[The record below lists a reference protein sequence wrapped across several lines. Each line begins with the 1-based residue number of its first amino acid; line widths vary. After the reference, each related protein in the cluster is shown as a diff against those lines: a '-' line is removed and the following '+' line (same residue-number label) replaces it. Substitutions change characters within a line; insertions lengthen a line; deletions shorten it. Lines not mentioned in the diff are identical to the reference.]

1 MATNQNTRP
10 EGSSRTGRST
20 ATKKKSTGLL
30 GGLLGGSKKP
40 APQTKKPAAQAQRRS
55 ASAGNGTAAQRSGQ
69 TRQGSAPT
77 QRTPEEIARRRAAMQ
92 RAQRQQ
98 AASEE
103 LAARRA
109 QQRQAASEQLAAAQE
124 SLPEEVFNT
133 AQQKRQELTPEEKKR
148 AQMRKKSARRTKERK
163 EEARK
168 AANRPSVTYTQPLP
182 FNLNKLLLQLAVV
195 IAVVLAVVIGLSVF
209 FNVERVVIYGNEA
222 YSAWTIQ
229 EASGIENG
237 QSLLGIGRPRACGKI
252 ITALPYVK
260 TARIGIK
267 LPDTVNIY
275 IEEFEVSY
283 AVEAADE
290 SWWLITSSGKI
301 AEQIEKAAANNYTK
315 ILGIQLV
322 GPMVGEQAVALEV
335 FEPEATEAEGATE
348 ETEEPLITVTAN
360 DRLKA
365 ALQILESLE
374 ANEIV
379 GEIASV
385 NVTSLFNLELMYGQ
399 RYQVKLGDTSK
410 LDKKISEMKQSVA
423 QLNEYQSGILDV
435 SYITWPDGPFYTPL
449 A

>member
-1 MATNQNTRP
+1 MATNQKTRP
-10 EGSSRTGRST
+10 TGSSQTGRST
-20 ATKKKSTGLL
+20 ATKKKKQGIL
-30 GGLLGGSKKP
+30 GGLLGGNKKP
-40 APQTKKPAAQAQRRS
+40 AAPQKKPAAQAQRRT
-55 ASAGNGTAAQRSGQ
+55 APAGTAQHSAQA
-69 TRQGSAPT
+69 RQSAPA
-77 QRTPEEIARRRAAMQ
+77 QRTPEEIARRRALTAQQAQQ
-92 RAQRQQ
+92 RQ

-103 LAARRA
+103 LAAA
-109 QQRQAASEQLAAAQE
+109 QQT
-124 SLPEEVFNT
+124 LPEEVFNT
-133 AQQKRQELTPEEKKR
+133 SQQNRKELTPEEKKR
-148 AQMRKKSARRTKERK
+148 VQMRKKSAKRTKERK

-182 FNLNKLLLQLAVV
+182 FNLNKLLLQLASV

-275 IEEFEVSY
+275 IEEFDVSY

-290 SWWLITSSGKI
+290 SWWLITSNGKI
-301 AEQIEKAAANNYTK
+301 AEQIDKTAANSYTK
-315 ILGIQLV
+315 IKGVQLV
-322 GPMVGEQAVALEV
+322 GPTIGEQAVALEV

-348 ETEEPLITVTAN
+348 ETEAPLVIVTAN

-365 ALQILESLE
+365 ALLILESLE

-385 NVTSLFNLELMYGQ
+385 DVTSLFNMELMYGQ
-399 RYQVKLGDTSK
+399 RYQVKLGDTSQM
-410 LDKKISEMKQSVA
+410 DKKISQMKQSVA

-435 SYITWPDGPFYTPL
+435 SYTTWPDGPFYTPL

>member
-1 MATNQNTRP
+1 MATNQKTRSS
-10 EGSSRTGRST
+10 GSSRTGRST
-20 ATKKKSTGLL
+20 AAKKKKQGLL
-30 GGLLGGSKKP
+30 GGLLGGNKKS
-40 APQTKKPAAQAQRRS
+40 AAAQKKPAAQAQRKT
-55 ASAGNGTAAQRSGQ
+55 ASTGAAQRSSQ
-69 TRQGSAPT
+69 TRQSAQT
-77 QRTPEEIARRRAAMQ
+77 QRTPEEIARRRALAAQQAQQ
-92 RAQRQQ
+92 RQ

-103 LAARRA
+103 LAAA
-109 QQRQAASEQLAAAQE
+109 QQT
-124 SLPEEVFNT
+124 LPEEVFNT
-133 AQQKRQELTPEEKKR
+133 SQQNRKELTPEEKKR
-148 AQMRKKSARRTKERK
+148 VQMRKKSAKRTKERK

-182 FNLNKLLLQLAVV
+182 FNLNKLLLQLASV

-229 EASGIENG
+229 EASGIEKG
-237 QSLLGIGRPRACGKI
+237 QGLLGIGRPRACGKI

-275 IEEFEVSY
+275 IEEFDVSY

-290 SWWLITSSGKI
+290 SWWLITSNGKI
-301 AEQIEKAAANNYTK
+301 AEQIDKAAANSYTK
-315 ILGIQLV
+315 IKGIQLV
-322 GPMVGEQAVALEV
+322 GPMVGEQAIALEV

-348 ETEEPLITVTAN
+348 ETETPVITVTAN

-365 ALQILESLE
+365 ALLILESLE

-385 NVTSLFNLELMYGQ
+385 DVTSIYNMELMYGQ
-399 RYQVKLGDTSK
+399 RYQVKLGDTSQM
-410 LDKKISEMKQSVA
+410 DKKISQMKQSVA

>member
-1 MATNQNTRP
+1 MATNQRTRP
-10 EGSSRTGRST
+10 EGANRTGRST
-20 ATKKKSTGLL
+20 ATKKKKQGIL
-30 GGLLGGSKKP
+30 GGLLGNN
-40 APQTKKPAAQAQRRS
+40 KKPAASQTKRPASQAQRRP
-55 ASAGNGTAAQRSGQ
+55 AQSSSQ
-69 TRQGSAPT
+69 TRQSAPT
-77 QRTPEEIARRRAAMQ
+77 QRTPEEIARRRALAAQQAQQ
-92 RAQRQQ
+92 RQ

-103 LAARRA
+103 LAAA
-109 QQRQAASEQLAAAQE
+109 QQT
-124 SLPEEVFNT
+124 LPEEVFNT
-133 AQQKRQELTPEEKKR
+133 SQQDRKALTPEEKKR
-148 AQMRKKSARRTKERK
+148 VQMRKKSAMRTKNRK
-163 EEARK
+163 EEAKK

-182 FNLNKLLLQLAVV
+182 FNLNKLLLQLASV

-275 IEEFEVSY
+275 IEEFDVSY
-283 AVEAADE
+283 AVEAADAN
-290 SWWLITSSGKI
+290 WWLITSNGKI
-301 AEQIEKAAANNYTK
+301 AEQIDKAAANSYTK
-315 ILGIQLV
+315 IKGIQLV
-322 GPMVGEQAVALEV
+322 GPVVGEQAVALEV

-348 ETEEPLITVTAN
+348 ETEAPLVIVTAN

-365 ALQILESLE
+365 ALLILESLE

-385 NVTSLFNLELMYGQ
+385 DVTSLFNMELWYGS
-399 RYQVKLGDTSK
+399 RYQVKLGDTSQM
-410 LDKKISEMKQSVA
+410 DKKISQMKQSVA

>member
-1 MATNQNTRP
+1 MATNQKTRP
-10 EGSSRTGRST
+10 SGDSRTGRST
-20 ATKKKSTGLL
+20 ATKKKNDGIL
-30 GGLLGGSKKP
+30 GGLLGSSQKT

-55 ASAGNGTAAQRSGQ
+55 ASAGNATAQRSTQ
-69 TRQGSAPT
+69 TRQRSAAA
-77 QRTPEEIARRRAAMQ
+77 QRTPEEIARRRAIAAQQAQQ
-92 RAQRQQ
+92 RQ

-103 LAARRA
+103 LAAA
-109 QQRQAASEQLAAAQE
+109 QQT
-124 SLPEEVFNT
+124 LPEEVFNT
-133 AQQKRQELTPEEKKR
+133 SQQNRKELTPEEKKR
-148 AQMRKKSARRTKERK
+148 VQMRKKSAQRTKDRK
-163 EEARK
+163 AEARK

-182 FNLNKLLLQLAVV
+182 FNLNKLLLQLTVV

-275 IEEFEVSY
+275 IEEFDVSY

-301 AEQIEKAAANNYTK
+301 AEQIDKAAANNYAR

-322 GPMVGEQAVALEV
+322 GPMLGEQAVALEV
-335 FEPEATEAEGATE
+335 FEPEATEAEASTE
-348 ETEEPLITVTAN
+348 ETEAPLITVTAN

-365 ALQILESLE
+365 ALLILESLE

-385 NVTSLFNLELMYGQ
+385 DVSSIFNLELMYGQ
-399 RYQVKLGDTSK
+399 RYQVKLGDTSQM
-410 LDKKISEMKQSVA
+410 DKKISQMKQSVA

-435 SYITWPDGPFYTPL
+435 SYTTWPDGPFYTPL

>member
-1 MATNQNTRP
+1 MATNQRTRP
-10 EGSSRTGRST
+10 EGANRTGRST
-20 ATKKKSTGLL
+20 ATKKKKQGIL
-30 GGLLGGSKKP
+30 GGLLGNN
-40 APQTKKPAAQAQRRS
+40 KKPAASQAKRPASQAQRRPAQPSSQARQS
-55 ASAGNGTAAQRSGQ
+55 APNQRS
-69 TRQGSAPT
+69 
-77 QRTPEEIARRRAAMQ
+77 PEEIARRRALAAQQAQQ
-92 RAQRQQ
+92 RQ

-103 LAARRA
+103 LAAA
-109 QQRQAASEQLAAAQE
+109 QQT
-124 SLPEEVFNT
+124 LPEEVFNT
-133 AQQKRQELTPEEKKR
+133 SQQDRKALTPEEKKR
-148 AQMRKKSARRTKERK
+148 VQMRKKSAMRTKNRK
-163 EEARK
+163 EEAKR

-182 FNLNKLLLQLAVV
+182 FNLNKLLLQLASV

-275 IEEFEVSY
+275 IEEFDVSY
-283 AVEAADE
+283 AVEAADAN
-290 SWWLITSSGKI
+290 WWLITSNGKI
-301 AEQIEKAAANNYTK
+301 AEQIDKAAANSYTK
-315 ILGIQLV
+315 IKGIQLV
-322 GPMVGEQAVALEV
+322 GPVVGEQAVALEV

-348 ETEEPLITVTAN
+348 ETEAPLVIVTAN

-365 ALQILESLE
+365 ALLILESLE

-385 NVTSLFNLELMYGQ
+385 DVTSLFNMELWYGS
-399 RYQVKLGDTSK
+399 RYQVKLGDTSQM
-410 LDKKISEMKQSVA
+410 DKKISQMKQSVA

>member
-1 MATNQNTRP
+1 MATNQRTRP
-10 EGSSRTGRST
+10 EGANRTGRST
-20 ATKKKSTGLL
+20 ATKKKKQGIL
-30 GGLLGGSKKP
+30 GGLLGNN
-40 APQTKKPAAQAQRRS
+40 KKPAASRAKRPASQAQRRP
-55 ASAGNGTAAQRSGQ
+55 AQPSSQ
-69 TRQGSAPT
+69 TRQSAPT
-77 QRTPEEIARRRAAMQ
+77 QRTPEEIARRRALAAQ
-92 RAQRQQ
+92 QAQQRQT
-98 AASEE
+98 ASEE
-103 LAARRA
+103 LAAA
-109 QQRQAASEQLAAAQE
+109 QQT
-124 SLPEEVFNT
+124 LPEEVFNT
-133 AQQKRQELTPEEKKR
+133 SQQDRKALTPEEKKR
-148 AQMRKKSARRTKERK
+148 VQMRKKSAMRTKSRK
-163 EEARK
+163 EEAKK

-182 FNLNKLLLQLAVV
+182 FNLNKLLLQLASV

-275 IEEFEVSY
+275 IEEFDVSY
-283 AVEAADE
+283 AVEAADAN
-290 SWWLITSSGKI
+290 WWLITSNGKI
-301 AEQIEKAAANNYTK
+301 AEQIDKAAANSYTK
-315 ILGIQLV
+315 IKGIQLV
-322 GPMVGEQAVALEV
+322 GPVIGEQAIALEV

-348 ETEEPLITVTAN
+348 ETEEPLVIVTAN

-365 ALQILESLE
+365 ALLILESLE

-385 NVTSLFNLELMYGQ
+385 DVTSLFNMELWYGS
-399 RYQVKLGDTSK
+399 RYQVKLGDTSQM
-410 LDKKISEMKQSVA
+410 DKKISQMKQSVA

>member
-1 MATNQNTRP
+1 M
-10 EGSSRTGRST
+10 
-20 ATKKKSTGLL
+20 
-30 GGLLGGSKKP
+30 GGLLGGNQKS
-40 APQTKKPAAQAQRRS
+40 AATQKKPAAQAQRKT
-55 ASAGNGTAAQRSGQ
+55 ASAGTAQRSSQ
-69 TRQGSAPT
+69 TRQSAQT
-77 QRTPEEIARRRAAMQ
+77 QRTPEEIARRRALAAQQAQQ
-92 RAQRQQ
+92 RQ

-103 LAARRA
+103 LAAA
-109 QQRQAASEQLAAAQE
+109 QQT
-124 SLPEEVFNT
+124 LPEEVFNT
-133 AQQKRQELTPEEKKR
+133 SQQNRKELTPEEKKR
-148 AQMRKKSARRTKERK
+148 VQMRKKSAKRTKARK

-182 FNLNKLLLQLAVV
+182 FNLNKLLLQLASV

-229 EASGIENG
+229 EASGIEKG

-275 IEEFEVSY
+275 IEEFDVSY

-290 SWWLITSSGKI
+290 SWWLITSNGKI
-301 AEQIEKAAANNYTK
+301 AEQTDKAAANSYTK
-315 ILGIQLV
+315 IKGIQLV
-322 GPMVGEQAVALEV
+322 GPVVGEQAIALEV

-348 ETEEPLITVTAN
+348 ETETPVITVTAN

-365 ALQILESLE
+365 ALLILESLE

-385 NVTSLFNLELMYGQ
+385 DVTSIYNMELMYGQ

-410 LDKKISEMKQSVA
+410 MDKKISQMKQSVA
-423 QLNEYQSGILDV
+423 RLNEYQSGILDV

>member
-1 MATNQNTRP
+1 MATNQRTRP
-10 EGSSRTGRST
+10 EGANRTGRST
-20 ATKKKSTGLL
+20 ATKKKKQGIL
-30 GGLLGGSKKP
+30 GGLLGNN
-40 APQTKKPAAQAQRRS
+40 KKPAASQAKRPASQAQRRPS
-55 ASAGNGTAAQRSGQ
+55 QPSSQ
-69 TRQGSAPT
+69 TRQSAPN
-77 QRTPEEIARRRAAMQ
+77 QRTPEEIARRRALAAQQAQQ
-92 RAQRQQ
+92 RQ

-103 LAARRA
+103 LAAA
-109 QQRQAASEQLAAAQE
+109 QQT
-124 SLPEEVFNT
+124 LPEEVFNT
-133 AQQKRQELTPEEKKR
+133 SQQDRKALTPEEKKR
-148 AQMRKKSARRTKERK
+148 VQMRKKSAMRTKNRK
-163 EEARK
+163 EEAKK

-182 FNLNKLLLQLAVV
+182 FNLNKLLLQLASV

-275 IEEFEVSY
+275 IEEFDVSY
-283 AVEAADE
+283 AVEAADAN
-290 SWWLITSSGKI
+290 WWLITSNGKI
-301 AEQIEKAAANNYTK
+301 AEQIDKAAANSYTK
-315 ILGIQLV
+315 IKGIQLV
-322 GPMVGEQAVALEV
+322 GPVVGEQAVALEV

-348 ETEEPLITVTAN
+348 ETEAPLVIVTAN

-365 ALQILESLE
+365 ALLILESLE

-385 NVTSLFNLELMYGQ
+385 DVTSLFNMELWYGS
-399 RYQVKLGDTSK
+399 RYQVKLGDTSQM
-410 LDKKISEMKQSVA
+410 DKKISQMKQSVA

-435 SYITWPDGPFYTPL
+435 SYTTWPDGPFYTPL

>member
-1 MATNQNTRP
+1 MATNQKTRP
-10 EGSSRTGRST
+10 TGSSRTGRST
-20 ATKKKSTGLL
+20 ATKKKKQGLL
-30 GGLLGGSKKP
+30 GGLLGGNQKS
-40 APQTKKPAAQAQRRS
+40 AAAQKKSAAQVQRKT
-55 ASAGNGTAAQRSGQ
+55 ASAGTAQRSSQ
-69 TRQGSAPT
+69 TRQSAQT
-77 QRTPEEIARRRAAMQ
+77 QRTPEEIARRRALAAQQTQQ
-92 RAQRQQ
+92 RQ

-103 LAARRA
+103 LAAA
-109 QQRQAASEQLAAAQE
+109 QQT
-124 SLPEEVFNT
+124 LPEEVFNT
-133 AQQKRQELTPEEKKR
+133 SQQNRKELTPEEKKR
-148 AQMRKKSARRTKERK
+148 VQMRKKSAKRTKARK

-182 FNLNKLLLQLAVV
+182 FNLNKLLLQLASV

-229 EASGIENG
+229 EASGIEKG

-275 IEEFEVSY
+275 IEEFDVSY

-290 SWWLITSSGKI
+290 SWWLITSNGKI
-301 AEQIEKAAANNYTK
+301 AEQIDKAAANSYTK
-315 ILGIQLV
+315 IKGIQLV
-322 GPMVGEQAVALEV
+322 GPMVGEQAIALEV

-348 ETEEPLITVTAN
+348 ETETPVITVTAN

-365 ALQILESLE
+365 ALLILESLE

-385 NVTSLFNLELMYGQ
+385 DVTSIYNMELMYGQ
-399 RYQVKLGDTSK
+399 RYQVKLGDTSQM
-410 LDKKISEMKQSVA
+410 DKKISQMKQSVA

>member
-1 MATNQNTRP
+1 MATTQRTRP
-10 EGSSRTGRST
+10 EGANRTGRST
-20 ATKKKSTGLL
+20 ATKKKKQGIL
-30 GGLLGGSKKP
+30 GGLLGNN
-40 APQTKKPAAQAQRRS
+40 KKPAASRAKRPASQAQRRP
-55 ASAGNGTAAQRSGQ
+55 AQPSSQ
-69 TRQGSAPT
+69 TRQSAPT
-77 QRTPEEIARRRAAMQ
+77 QRTPEEIARRRALAAQ
-92 RAQRQQ
+92 QAQQRQT
-98 AASEE
+98 ASEE
-103 LAARRA
+103 LAAA
-109 QQRQAASEQLAAAQE
+109 QQT
-124 SLPEEVFNT
+124 LPEEVFNT
-133 AQQKRQELTPEEKKR
+133 SQQDRKALTPEEKKR
-148 AQMRKKSARRTKERK
+148 VQMRKKSAMRTKSRK
-163 EEARK
+163 EEAKK

-182 FNLNKLLLQLAVV
+182 FNLNKLLLQLASV

-275 IEEFEVSY
+275 IEEFDVSY
-283 AVEAADE
+283 AVEAADAN
-290 SWWLITSSGKI
+290 WWLITSNGKI
-301 AEQIEKAAANNYTK
+301 AEQIDKAAANSYTK
-315 ILGIQLV
+315 IKGIQLV
-322 GPMVGEQAVALEV
+322 GPVIGEQAIALEV

-348 ETEEPLITVTAN
+348 ETEEPLVIVTAN

-365 ALQILESLE
+365 ALLILESLE

-385 NVTSLFNLELMYGQ
+385 DVTSLFNMELWYGS
-399 RYQVKLGDTSK
+399 RYQVKLGDTSQM
-410 LDKKISEMKQSVA
+410 DKKISQMKQSVA

>member
-1 MATNQNTRP
+1 MATNQRTRP
-10 EGSSRTGRST
+10 EGANRTGRST
-20 ATKKKSTGLL
+20 ATKKKKQGIL
-30 GGLLGGSKKP
+30 GGLLGNN
-40 APQTKKPAAQAQRRS
+40 KKPAASQTKRPASQAQRRP
-55 ASAGNGTAAQRSGQ
+55 AQSSSQ
-69 TRQGSAPT
+69 TRQRAPT
-77 QRTPEEIARRRAAMQ
+77 QRTPEEIARRRALAAQQAQQ
-92 RAQRQQ
+92 RQ

-103 LAARRA
+103 LAAA
-109 QQRQAASEQLAAAQE
+109 QQT
-124 SLPEEVFNT
+124 LPEEVFNT
-133 AQQKRQELTPEEKKR
+133 SQQDRKALTPEEKKR
-148 AQMRKKSARRTKERK
+148 VQMRKKSAMRTKNRK
-163 EEARK
+163 EEAKK
-168 AANRPSVTYTQPLP
+168 AANPPSVTYTQPLP
-182 FNLNKLLLQLAVV
+182 FNLNKLLLQLASV

-275 IEEFEVSY
+275 IEEFDVSY
-283 AVEAADE
+283 AVEAADAN
-290 SWWLITSSGKI
+290 WWLITSNGKI
-301 AEQIEKAAANNYTK
+301 AEQIDTAAANSYTK
-315 ILGIQLV
+315 IKGIQLV
-322 GPMVGEQAVALEV
+322 GPVVGEQAVALEV

-348 ETEEPLITVTAN
+348 ETEAPLVIVTAN

-365 ALQILESLE
+365 ALLILESLE

-385 NVTSLFNLELMYGQ
+385 DVTSLFNMELWYGS
-399 RYQVKLGDTSK
+399 RYQVKLGDTSQM
-410 LDKKISEMKQSVA
+410 DKKISQMKQSVA

>member
-1 MATNQNTRP
+1 MATNQRTRP
-10 EGSSRTGRST
+10 EGANRTGRST
-20 ATKKKSTGLL
+20 ATKKKKQGIL
-30 GGLLGGSKKP
+30 GGLLGNN
-40 APQTKKPAAQAQRRS
+40 KKPAASQAKRPASQAQRRP
-55 ASAGNGTAAQRSGQ
+55 AQPSSQ
-69 TRQGSAPT
+69 TRQSAPN
-77 QRTPEEIARRRAAMQ
+77 QRTPEEIARRRALAAQQAQQ
-92 RAQRQQ
+92 RQ

-103 LAARRA
+103 LAAA
-109 QQRQAASEQLAAAQE
+109 QQT
-124 SLPEEVFNT
+124 LPEEVFNT
-133 AQQKRQELTPEEKKR
+133 SQQDRKALTPEEKKR
-148 AQMRKKSARRTKERK
+148 VQMRKKSAMRTKNRK
-163 EEARK
+163 EEAKR

-182 FNLNKLLLQLAVV
+182 FNLNKLLLQLASV

-275 IEEFEVSY
+275 IEEFDVSY
-283 AVEAADE
+283 AVEAADAN
-290 SWWLITSSGKI
+290 WWLITSNGKI
-301 AEQIEKAAANNYTK
+301 AEQIDKAAANSYTK
-315 ILGIQLV
+315 IKGIQLV
-322 GPMVGEQAVALEV
+322 GPVVGEQAVALEV

-348 ETEEPLITVTAN
+348 ETEAPLVVVTAN

-365 ALQILESLE
+365 ALLILESLE

-385 NVTSLFNLELMYGQ
+385 DVTSLFNMELWYGS
-399 RYQVKLGDTSK
+399 RYQVKLGDTSQM
-410 LDKKISEMKQSVA
+410 DKKISQMKQSVA

>member
-1 MATNQNTRP
+1 MATNQRTRH
-10 EGSSRTGRST
+10 EGANRTGRST
-20 ATKKKSTGLL
+20 ATKKKKQGIL
-30 GGLLGGSKKP
+30 GGLLGNN
-40 APQTKKPAAQAQRRS
+40 KKPAASQTKRPASQAQRRP
-55 ASAGNGTAAQRSGQ
+55 AQPGSQ
-69 TRQGSAPT
+69 TRQSVPT
-77 QRTPEEIARRRAAMQ
+77 QRTPEEIARRRALAAQQAQQ
-92 RAQRQQ
+92 RQ

-103 LAARRA
+103 LAAA
-109 QQRQAASEQLAAAQE
+109 QQT
-124 SLPEEVFNT
+124 LPEEVFNT
-133 AQQKRQELTPEEKKR
+133 SQQDRKALTPEEKKR
-148 AQMRKKSARRTKERK
+148 VQMRKKSAMRTKNRK
-163 EEARK
+163 EEAKR

-182 FNLNKLLLQLAVV
+182 FNLNKLLLQLASV

-275 IEEFEVSY
+275 IEEFDVSY
-283 AVEAADE
+283 AVEAADAN
-290 SWWLITSSGKI
+290 WWLITSNGKI
-301 AEQIEKAAANNYTK
+301 AEQIDKAAANSYTK
-315 ILGIQLV
+315 IKGIQLV
-322 GPMVGEQAVALEV
+322 GPVVGEQAVALEV

-348 ETEEPLITVTAN
+348 ETEAPLVIVTAN

-365 ALQILESLE
+365 ALLILESLE

-385 NVTSLFNLELMYGQ
+385 DVTSLFNMELWYGS
-399 RYQVKLGDTSK
+399 RYQVKLGDTSQM
-410 LDKKISEMKQSVA
+410 DKKISQMKQSVA

-435 SYITWPDGPFYTPL
+435 SYTTWPDGPFYTPL

>member
-1 MATNQNTRP
+1 MATNQKTRP
-10 EGSSRTGRST
+10 TGESRTGRST
-20 ATKKKSTGLL
+20 ATKKKKQSVL
-30 GGLLGGSKKP
+30 GGLLGGSKKSA
-40 APQTKKPAAQAQRRS
+40 APQTKRPAAQSQRRTAPTGTAQR
-55 ASAGNGTAAQRSGQ
+55 TGQ
-69 TRQGSAPT
+69 TRQAAAPV
-77 QRTPEEIARRRAAMQ
+77 QRTPEEIARRRALA
-92 RAQRQQ
+92 AQQAKLRQ

-103 LAARRA
+103 LAAA
-109 QQRQAASEQLAAAQE
+109 QQA
-124 SLPEEVFNT
+124 LPEEVFNT
-133 AQQKRQELTPEEKKR
+133 SQQNRKELTPEEKKR
-148 AQMRKKSARRTKERK
+148 VQMRKKSAKRTKERK

-182 FNLNKLLLQLAVV
+182 FNLNKLLLQLASV

-275 IEEFEVSY
+275 IEEFDVSY
-283 AVEAADE
+283 AVEAADA
-290 SWWLITSSGKI
+290 SWWLITSNGKV
-301 AEQIEKAAANNYTK
+301 AEKTDKAAANSYTK
-315 ILGIQLV
+315 IKGIQLV
-322 GPMVGEQAVALEV
+322 GPVVGEQAVALEV

-348 ETEEPLITVTAN
+348 ETEAPLVIVTAN

-365 ALQILESLE
+365 ALLILESLE

-385 NVTSLFNLELMYGQ
+385 DVTSLFNMELWYGS
-399 RYQVKLGDTSK
+399 RYQVKLGDTSQM
-410 LDKKISEMKQSVA
+410 DKKISQMKQSVA